1 MPKRVD
7 SVKLQFQ
14 IPREIVEEMKKL
26 IPEILD
32 PAKPTTFRWGGLQQ
46 YFQAILIRDLAER
59 RRNLDAKR

>member
-46 YFQAILIRDLAER
+46 YFQSILIKDLAER
-59 RRNLDAKR
+59 RKSLNAKR

>member
-1 MPKRVD
+1 MAKRVD

-46 YFQAILIRDLAER
+46 YFQSILIKDLAER
-59 RRNLDAKR
+59 RKSLNAKR